1 MKNKKIRVAYAAL
14 APFISGS
21 ERSLQQ
27 TILAVKEQLDVTL
40 IVPPLSPMIEWA
52 QKNNVRC
59 CTVELEYCSL
69 WSSFTTYIHK
79 HFSLIRIFRKYRID
93 IVHSNQLWSYPVVSL
108 AATVVGV
115 KKVCHFRDPIDKHSN
130 WWLPRRVDKAIFISR
145 HIESMFLKNIE
156 SKRFK
161 SYCTMINPVSLPPKI
176 DEVEFRT
183 KRDTSSEALGLKKN
197 AFTFGYIGQISPVKG
212 VLEMLHALSKLNSGW
227 QLVIAGDATEDGQD
241 YLKKCMKAAEDLNIS
256 PNVTF
261 IGFLDNVGLF
271 YQAVDCVLMLSK
283 AEPLGRVPLEA
294 AGYFKPTIANDVGGL
309 PETICHGKTGWL
321 TPSGDESSL
330 LICLNEAL
338 EMDAWKLGGAARA
351 MVEEIADPSLYAKKL
366 VAEYETCLH
375 NKRPL

>member
-145 HIESMFLKNIE
+145 HIESMFLTRLPYSDILVLT
-156 SKRFK
+156 S
-161 SYCTMINPVSLPPKI
+161 IDQSL
-176 DEVEFRT
+176 
-183 KRDTSSEALGLKKN
+183 
-197 AFTFGYIGQISPVKG
+197 
-212 VLEMLHALSKLNSGW
+212 
-227 QLVIAGDATEDGQD
+227 
-241 YLKKCMKAAEDLNIS
+241 
-256 PNVTF
+256 
-261 IGFLDNVGLF
+261 
-271 YQAVDCVLMLSK
+271 
-283 AEPLGRVPLEA
+283 
-294 AGYFKPTIANDVGGL
+294 
-309 PETICHGKTGWL
+309 
-321 TPSGDESSL
+321 
-330 LICLNEAL
+330 
-338 EMDAWKLGGAARA
+338 GA
-351 MVEEIADPSLYAKKL
+351 
-366 VAEYETCLH
+366 
-375 NKRPL
+375 